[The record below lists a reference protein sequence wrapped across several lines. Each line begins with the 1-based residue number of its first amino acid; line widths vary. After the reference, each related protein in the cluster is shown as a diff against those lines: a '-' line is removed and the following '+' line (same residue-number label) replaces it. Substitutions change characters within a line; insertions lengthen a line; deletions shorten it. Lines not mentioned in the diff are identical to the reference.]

1 MSRKITIVTIVFISL
16 IFASTFLTVGSVQAQ
31 VLLNSPN
38 SGYKMTVSYQIIG
51 GVGLTSPS
59 APKLTYFD
67 INGISQTVELTS
79 IPNLITMSK
88 NKPWSVNPNP
98 LIGSSLD
105 ERWFSTDTLSG
116 TSKNSGS
123 ATTVFKFQHQ
133 YYLTVSSDHDT
144 PSGSNWY
151 NNGATAYAQLSK
163 GTVQGTTGTR
173 YVFTTWSGDGVSGIN
188 LKSNAITMDKAKTA
202 IANWKT
208 QYQITYSV
216 NPAYSGSTAPSGTQ
230 YYNSGSSIEI
240 KATSIANSFVA
251 WTQIG
256 TITIASPTAST
267 TTAII
272 NGPGKITANFATA
285 TQNPTHLTV
294 QCIPAEIGLNQP
306 TTIKGLLTDNN
317 NHPIGGKTILLTWSP
332 AANSLGWTYIYQAT
346 TDAKGYYEF
355 TWALPTNI
363 PVGSY
368 FVMAQFGGDSTYR
381 CNSAVASNGDSSL
394 TVVPEYTLGALLALG
409 ACFASFLIFKK
420 QNKLLNFRKL

>member
-1 MSRKITIVTIVFISL
+1 MSRKNTVVAIVFISL

-31 VLLNSPN
+31 TLLNSQN

-51 GVGLTSPS
+51 GVGLVSPL

-67 INGISQTVELTS
+67 TNGISQTVELTS
-79 IPNLITMSK
+79 NPILRTMSK

-98 LIGSSLD
+98 LSGSSLS

-123 ATTVFKFQHQ
+123 VTTVFKFQHQ
-133 YYLTVSSDHDT
+133 YYLTVSSAHDT
-144 PSGSNWY
+144 PTGTGWY
-151 NNGATAYAQLSK
+151 NSGTTAYAQLSK
-163 GTVQGTTGTR
+163 GTVQGVTGTR

-188 LKSNAITMDKAKTA
+188 LKSNGITMNAAKTA
-202 IANWKT
+202 TANWKT
-208 QYQITYSV
+208 QYQITFCV
-216 NPAYSGSTAPSGTQ
+216 NPAYSGTTAPSGAQ
-230 YYNSGSSIEI
+230 YFDSGSSIQ
-240 KATSIANSFVA
+240 IAVPSSANAFVA

-256 TITIASPTAST
+256 DITIASPSGTT

-294 QCIPAEIGLNQP
+294 QCKPGEIGLEQL
-306 TTIKGLLTDNN
+306 TTISGLLTDKNGKGL
-317 NHPIGGKTILLTWSP
+317 GGKTIIFTWSP
-332 AANSLGWTYIYQAT
+332 VANSLGWKFIGQAT
-346 TDAKGYYEF
+346 TLTDGSF
-355 TWALPTNI
+355 SFPWTIDI

-368 FVMAQFGGDSTYR
+368 FVMAQFEGDTTYR
-381 CNSAVASNGDSSL
+381 CNSAVASNGDTSL
-394 TVVPEYTLGALLALG
+394 TVVPEYALGALLALG
-409 ACFASFLIFKK
+409 ACFASFIIFKK